1 MEKQTEKN
9 DVVDGDERER
19 DIIVKESF
27 SIFIKKNLLI
37 ILLLTA
43 LVLGCSLGFIL
54 RLATDIEF
62 TDDQV
67 EYILFPGVLF
77 LNMLKVLIIP
87 LIVSS
92 LISGMANLDQQA
104 SGKLGARAVIY
115 YFSTTA
121 IAVILGI
128 IMVVTIQPGNVADDE
143 DIDRIGTSE
152 PVDTADAFM
161 DLLRNIFPPNIVEAC
176 LKTYK
181 TRQVET
187 DDMDMDDMN
196 ETEEAV
202 MYKSVGGFEDKSN
215 ILGIVVFSVAFGIV
229 LGRMK
234 EGGDPLRAFFNSLNE
249 AVMQLVKIVIWVSP
263 IGIFFLIMGKIIEMD
278 DWAKMFSQIGMY
290 MVTVIAGLSIHGIII
305 LPLIYFV
312 CVRKNPYRFLSGVTP
327 ALMTAFGTASSS
339 ATLPLTINCLEEHN
353 HVDKRVTRFVLPI
366 GATINMDGT
375 ALYEAVAAIFIAQVN
390 GIDLDFKDII
400 TISITATLASVGAA
414 GVPQAGLVT
423 MVIVLN
429 AVGLPAEDV
438 TLILVIDWFLDRIR
452 TTVNVEGDSFGA
464 GIIAHLCRKDL
475 ASVDAATDVDKL
487 PSKHEYTNGGY
498 DEPTFINL
506 DDDDTKF

>member
-1 MEKQTEKN
+1 MEEN
-9 DVVDGDERER
+9 NE
-19 DIIVKESF
+19 IIVGEEDGTGIRKETF
-27 SIFIKKNLLI
+27 SGFLKKNLLI
-37 ILLLTA
+37 ILLMTS

-87 LIVSS
+87 LIASS

-104 SGKLGARAVIY
+104 SGKLGSRAVIY
-115 YFSTTA
+115 YFLTTA

-128 IMVVTIQPGNVADDE
+128 VMVVSIKPGNINDDAE
-143 DIDRIGTSE
+143 EIDRIGTSE

-176 LKTYK
+176 MRTYK
-181 TRQVET
+181 TRQIAVENE
-187 DDMDMDDMN
+187 MMN
-196 ETEEAV
+196 KTEKVVYE
-202 MYKSVGGFEDKSN
+202 SSGGFEDKSN

-234 EGGDPLRAFFNSLNE
+234 ESGDPLRAFFNSLNE
-249 AVMQLVKIVIWVSP
+249 AVMQLVKVVIWVSP

-290 MVTVIAGLSIHGIII
+290 MVTVIAGLAIHGLFI
-305 LPLIYFV
+305 LPLLYLIFV
-312 CVRKNPYRFLSGVTP
+312 RRNPYKYLSGVTP

-339 ATLPLTINCLEEHN
+339 ATLPLTITCLEEN
-353 HVDKRVTRFVLPI
+353 NRIDKRVTRFVLPI

-464 GIIAHLCRKDL
+464 GIIAHLCRNDL
-475 ASVDAATDVDKL
+475 AEIDASAEKL
-487 PSKHEYTNGGY
+487 PNAYSNAGY
-498 DEPTFINL
+498 DVIEPTFVNV
-506 DDDDTKF
+506 DNADTKF